1 MTRWS
6 KKVFPEPLEPCS
18 TNDLRAAKRSLSSP
32 TSFSRRKTNS
42 LSSIAPA
49 AAGGHSC
56 LTLMPSH
63 PAYAE
68 SLLSSVPGRLVQ
80 RENGRASERN
90 EGYFPDYKRRRLAQ
104 ALEP

>member
-18 TNDLRAAKRSLSSP
+18 TNDFRAAKRSLSSP

-42 LSSIAPA
+42 LSSIVPA

-56 LTLMPSH
+56 LALMPSH

-68 SLLSSVPGRLVQ
+68 SVRSNVSEQLVQ
-80 RENGRASERN
+80 RENGMAGERN
-90 EGYFPDYKRRRLAQ
+90 EGYVPDCKSMRLR
-104 ALEP
+104 